1 MVMEFSANFVNVD
14 YFKTSVS
21 LATTALNNLP
31 RILVSVVP
39 HILILA
45 AFGGFILWN
54 NGVVLGKSLQRGCC
68 MQWRLIY
75 FIGHKEFHTAGLHLP
90 QMLYIWPYFLFFSW
104 PILVIPV
111 TNLVL
116 PRNFLP
122 KLLDYSF
129 PKRQRGLPSLLAIL
143 AVVPVMLAAVHYNTI
158 VHPFTL
164 ADNRHYVFYAFR
176 ILRYHPAVKYGAV
189 VIYFL
194 GAWAVIS
201 AFGFTTIAPAPRL
214 MPMPPQSQQPP
225 VPASAPAPTKPVT
238 RKEKREQQKEADK
251 KAKTNR
257 KQVAPK
263 QAASP
268 EQKDPVTPEVM
279 ARIQAHIATRQKQ
292 QLEPTRVSFVI
303 IWLAATALSLV
314 TAPLVEPRYF
324 IIPWVMWRLH
334 LPPQPIPA
342 VYRLNRPEEEKG
354 IVRAQVAAYSPLF
367 LETLWFLAVNAVT
380 GYVFLYKGFEWP
392 QEPGIIQRFLW

>member
-1 MVMEFSANFVNVD
+1 M
-14 YFKTSVS
+14 
-21 LATTALNNLP
+21 P
-31 RILVSVVP
+31 
-39 HILILA
+39 
-45 AFGGFILWN
+45 
-54 NGVVLGKSLQRGCC
+54 
-68 MQWRLIY
+68 WRTKNSST
-75 FIGHKEFHTAGLHLP
+75 GHKEFHIAGLHFP

-111 TNLVL
+111 ANLVL
-116 PRNFLP
+116 PKNFLP
-122 KLLDYSF
+122 KLLDHGF
-129 PKRQRGLPSLLAIL
+129 PKKQRGLPSLLAL
-143 AVVPVMLAAVHYNTI
+143 FAVVPFMLAAIHYNTI

-176 ILRYHPAVKYGAV
+176 ILRYHPAIKYGAV

-214 MPMPPQSQQPP
+214 MPMQPQPQQPQ
-225 VPASAPAPTKPVT
+225 APAPTKPVT

-251 KAKTNR
+251 KAKVGR
-257 KQVAPK
+257 KPVAPK
-263 QAASP
+263 QATPP
-268 EQKDPVTPEVM
+268 EQKDPVSPEVM

-342 VYRLNRPEEEKG
+342 VHRLNRPEEEKE

-367 LETLWFLAVNAVT
+367 LETLWFLAVNVVT

>member
-1 MVMEFSANFVNVD
+1 
-14 YFKTSVS
+14 
-21 LATTALNNLP
+21 
-31 RILVSVVP
+31 
-39 HILILA
+39 
-45 AFGGFILWN
+45 
-54 NGVVLGKSLQRGCC
+54 
-68 MQWRLIY
+68 
-75 FIGHKEFHTAGLHLP
+75 
-90 QMLYIWPYFLFFSW
+90 MLYIWPYFLFFSW
-104 PILVIPV
+104 PILAIPV
-111 TNLVL
+111 ANLVL
-116 PRNFLP
+116 PKSFLP
-122 KLLDYSF
+122 KPLDYGF
-129 PKRQRGLPSLLAIL
+129 PKKQMGLPSLLAVF
-143 AVVPVMLAAVHYNTI
+143 AVVPFMLAAIHYNTI

-176 ILRYHPAVKYGAV
+176 ILRYHPAITYGAV

-214 MPMPPQSQQPP
+214 MPMQPQPQQPQDL
-225 VPASAPAPTKPVT
+225 APAPTKPVT

-251 KAKTNR
+251 KAKASR

-263 QAASP
+263 QATPP
-268 EQKDPVTPEVM
+268 EQKDPVSPEVM

-303 IWLAATALSLV
+303 VWLAATALSLV

-342 VYRLNRPEEEKG
+342 VYRLNRPEEEKE
-354 IVRAQVAAYSPLF
+354 IVRAQVVAYSPLF

-380 GYVFLYKGFEWP
+380 AYVFLYKSFEWP

>member
-1 MVMEFSANFVNVD
+1 MVIAFSANFVTVD
-14 YFKTSVS
+14 YFKTTVS
-21 LATTALNNLP
+21 LATTSLNNLP
-31 RILVSVVP
+31 RVLVSVVP

-111 TNLVL
+111 ANLAL

-143 AVVPVMLAAVHYNTI
+143 AVVPVMLATVHYNTI

-176 ILRYHPAVKYGAV
+176 ILRYHSAIKYGAV

-214 MPMPPQSQQPP
+214 MHMPPQSQQL
-225 VPASAPAPTKPVT
+225 PAPAPAPTKPVT
-238 RKEKREQQKEADK
+238 RKEKREQQKEADR

-257 KQVAPK
+257 KQVASK
-263 QAASP
+263 QAPPP

-342 VYRLNRPEEEKG
+342 VYRLNRPEEEKE
-354 IVRAQVAAYSPLF
+354 IVRAQVASHSPLF

-392 QEPGIIQRFLW
+392 QEPGMSQRFLW